1 VYFLKR
7 QIWIDGS
14 LVLIYPRN
22 SFLREP
28 PRVDDG
34 PSGAACS
41 SPPGG
46 GGWGDPSDSGPVG
59 PGPGGETGV
68 SPSASTSFFSISAFV
83 LFTLR
88 AISPAMVAR
97 TTRIIE
103 IRRRD
108 ILFCMYSI

>member
-1 VYFLKR
+1 MFRSYFLKR

-34 PSGAACS
+34 PSGEVGS

-46 GGWGDPSDSGPVG
+46 GG
-59 PGPGGETGV
+59 
-68 SPSASTSFFSISAFV
+68 
-83 LFTLR
+83 
-88 AISPAMVAR
+88 
-97 TTRIIE
+97 
-103 IRRRD
+103 
-108 ILFCMYSI
+108 